1 MNKKMVPE
9 VRFKG
14 FIDDW
19 EQHEMKNVLK
29 KQYNGQTPSRSKSSF
44 WNGTIDW
51 LTSGELNRSIV
62 TRTNEKITSNGQKN
76 ANLKI
81 IPKGTFV
88 IAITGLEA
96 VGTRGNCALLGID
109 TTLNQSCMALFT
121 DEKKLSPKF
130 LFQWYRKYGN
140 EYGIRY
146 TQGTKQQSYN
156 AEIINKLP
164 INLPTLKEQKVI
176 NLLLSKVDIA
186 ITLQQR
192 QLDLYIKLKKG
203 LLQKLFPKD
212 GEKVPEVR
220 FTDFHGDW
228 EQHKF
233 QEILD
238 KNNGIRR
245 GPFGSS
251 LKKDLF
257 VKNSDYV
264 VYEQQNAIYNNF
276 HTRYFITKEKFQE
289 LIKFELNPGDFIMSG
304 AGTIGKIAKVPNDI
318 KKGVFNQA
326 LIRFRI
332 NNSIMDGRFFL
343 QWMRSEFMQRRLTS
357 SNPGSAIVNLIPM
370 SELKKWTVIVPKR
383 DEQKVLGKILNK
395 LDSTIALQHEQLDEL
410 KSLKKYL
417 LQKLFI

>member
-1 MNKKMVPE
+1 MDKKMVPE

-14 FIDDW
+14 FSDDW
-19 EQHEMKNVLK
+19 EQHEMKEVLN

-62 TRTNEKITSNGQKN
+62 TRTNEKITSNGQKD

-164 INLPTLKEQKVI
+164 INLPALKEQKVI
-176 NLLLSKVDIA
+176 NFLLSKVDIA
-186 ITLQQR
+186 ITLQQEKIN
-192 QLDLYIKLKKG
+192 LYIKLKKG
-203 LLQKLFPKD
+203 LLQKQFASD
-212 GEKVPEVR
+212 QEKVPKIR
-220 FTDFHGDW
+220 FFNFHENW
-228 EQHKF
+228 EQRKL
-233 QEILD
+233 EKMI
-238 KNNGIRR
+238 
-245 GPFGSS
+245 
-251 LKKDLF
+251 DLF
-257 VKNSDYV
+257 
-264 VYEQQNAIYNNF
+264 
-276 HTRYFITKEKFQE
+276 
-289 LIKFELNPGDFIMSG
+289 SG
-304 AGTIGKIAKVPNDI
+304 LTYSPNDI
-318 KKGVFNQA
+318 KSSGTFVLRSSNIKSGNIVNADNVYVDNKVVNSSNVIRGDIIVVVRNGSRA
-326 LIRFRI
+326 LIGKHALVQKSMPETVIGAFMTGIRSATPSFTNSLLDTQKFKKEI
-332 NNSIMDGRFFL
+332 NRNLGSTINQITNGSLKKMSFNVPNSLEEKSKIGTSFEIINKIIVMEQERL
-343 QWMRSEFMQRRLTS
+343 NELTS
-357 SNPGSAIVNLIPM
+357 I
-370 SELKKWTVIVPKR
+370 
-383 DEQKVLGKILNK
+383 
-395 LDSTIALQHEQLDEL
+395 
-410 KSLKKYL
+410 KKYL

>member
-1 MNKKMVPE
+1 MSDLTEFHKQGFYTTESYDESKKYYLLRGTDLTGNKLTIHDDTPKINASEKESNDFKVE
-9 VRFKG
+9 VGDVLLVRSGGVGTYGIVYDEVQGIFGSYLIDFRFDQTQMLNEFFG
-14 FIDDW
+14 YFYESD
-19 EQHEMKNVLK
+19 LF
-29 KQYNGQTPSRSKSSF
+29 KQQLRRISQQS
-44 WNGTIDW
+44 
-51 LTSGELNRSIV
+51 
-62 TRTNEKITSNGQKN
+62 
-76 ANLKI
+76 ANLNI
-81 IPKGTFV
+81 
-88 IAITGLEA
+88 
-96 VGTRGNCALLGID
+96 
-109 TTLNQSCMALFT
+109 
-121 DEKKLSPKF
+121 
-130 LFQWYRKYGN
+130 
-140 EYGIRY
+140 
-146 TQGTKQQSYN
+146 N
-156 AEIINKLP
+156 AENIKSISIDLP
-164 INLPTLKEQKVI
+164 SIEEQKKI
-176 NLLLSKVDIA
+176 EGILKQIDNLIA
-186 ITLQQR
+186 LQQR

>member
-1 MNKKMVPE
+1 
-9 VRFKG
+9 
-14 FIDDW
+14 
-19 EQHEMKNVLK
+19 MKNVLK

>member
-1 MNKKMVPE
+1 MVPE

>member
-1 MNKKMVPE
+1 MKE
-9 VRFKG
+9 VL
-14 FIDDW
+14 
-19 EQHEMKNVLK
+19 N

-62 TRTNEKITSNGQKN
+62 TRTNEKITSNGQKD

-164 INLPTLKEQKVI
+164 INLPALKEQKVI
-176 NLLLSKVDIA
+176 NFLLSKVDIA

-192 QLDLYIKLKKG
+192 QLDSYNKLKKG

-220 FTDFHGDW
+220 FADFTGNW
-228 EQHKF
+228 EQHK
-233 QEILD
+233 LD
-238 KNNGIRR
+238 KVLVESLDPGTNGLESNKLSVKLWGKGVIRKSENYKGSISTKYYKR
-245 GPFGSS
+245 SSGQIIYGKLDFLHGAFGIIPTELDGYESTIDS
-251 LKKDLF
+251 PSFNVNKNC
-257 VKNSDYV
+257 NSDFLLDIFIQESFYLKNGLIANGSRKAKRINEKTFLNMSIFFPKRI
-264 VYEQQNAIYNNF
+264 EQDKIS
-276 HTRYFITKEKFQE
+276 E
-289 LIKFELNPGDFIMSG
+289 LIK
-304 AGTIGKIAKVPNDI
+304 KI
-318 KKGVFNQA
+318 
-326 LIRFRI
+326 
-332 NNSIMDGRFFL
+332 S
-343 QWMRSEFMQRRLTS
+343 
-357 SNPGSAIVNLIPM
+357 NLITLQQEKM
-370 SELKKWTVIVPKR
+370 NEL
-383 DEQKVLGKILNK
+383 E
-395 LDSTIALQHEQLDEL
+395 A
-410 KSLKKYL
+410 LKKYL

>member
-220 FTDFHGDW
+220 FTDFYGDW